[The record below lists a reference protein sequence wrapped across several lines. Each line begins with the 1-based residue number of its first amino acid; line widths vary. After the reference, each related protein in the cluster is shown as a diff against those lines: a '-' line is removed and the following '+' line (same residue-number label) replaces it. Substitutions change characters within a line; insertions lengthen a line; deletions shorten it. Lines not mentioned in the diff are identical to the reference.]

1 MPYYSITSNTNDISA
16 GVKKRFSPHRDR
28 KHKQKKMDTSQTIQT
43 KIKMMTQKRKSQNTK
58 KIIIQKRREKTASNN
73 RKKRF
78 VVQKKYNAY
87 LSHLSI
93 MDYERVGLWICA
105 FRGVQKE
112 K

>member
-1 MPYYSITSNTNDISA
+1 
-16 GVKKRFSPHRDR
+16 
-28 KHKQKKMDTSQTIQT
+28 
-43 KIKMMTQKRKSQNTK
+43 MTQKRKLTK
-58 KIIIQKRREKTASNN
+58 YEENNYPKEKRKNSIKQSE
-73 RKKRF
+73 KRF